1 MFDSVSGGYVPLV
14 LFAALVGA
22 IVGVLTRRWVA
33 LMFPPVIAMLAC
45 YLWFWFP
52 IWTGITSLS
61 ESAAGWD
68 LVATALWSLAAVPA
82 SIVAFITVRVVRLRL
97 ARAV

>member
-1 MFDSVSGGYVPLV
+1 MFDSVSGGYIPLA
-14 LFAALVGA
+14 LLAGLVGA
-22 IVGVLTRRWVA
+22 VVGVLTRSWIA
-33 LMFPPVIAMLAC
+33 LIIPPVVAVLAC

-68 LVATALWSLAAVPA
+68 LVATAFWSVAAVPA
-82 SIVAFITVRVVRLRL
+82 SIVAFIVVRVLRLR
-97 ARAV
+97 ARTA